1 MKKLIL
7 ALACA
12 TAFPATA
19 YAGPF
24 INGSFETSS
33 TNPGATFATL
43 AGGSTAI
50 NGWVVGG
57 DSIDYIGGY
66 WNAQNGSRSID
77 LSGNAPG
84 SIAQTFDTVI
94 GQVYNV
100 TFFLGAN
107 GDGPPPSKTVSV
119 GATGNAT
126 GNYSVGSTPFPP
138 NVTAWSPFNYVFT
151 ASGTSTTLTFT
162 STGTTAFGAALDN
175 VNVTAVPEPAAWAL
189 MILGF
194 GAMGGVMRRRRQDSF
209 AIA

>member
-7 ALACA
+7 ALAA
-12 TAFPATA
+12 VAALPAA
-19 YAGPF
+19 ANAAPF
-24 INGSFETSS
+24 VNGSFESG
-33 TNPGATFATL
+33 TNPGVFTPLTA
-43 AGGSTAI
+43 GSTAI
-50 NGWVVGG
+50 TGWTVGG
-57 DSIDYIGGY
+57 DSVDYIGSY
-66 WNAQNGSRSID
+66 WNAQSGSRSVD

-84 SIAQTFDTVI
+84 SIFQTFDTVL

-107 GDGPPPSKTVSV
+107 GDGPPPTKSVSV
-119 GATGNAT
+119 TATGNAA

-151 ASGTSTTLTFT
+151 ATGTSTTLTFA
-162 STGTTAFGAALDN
+162 STGTTAYGAALDN

-194 GAMGGVMRRRRQDSF
+194 GAIGGVMRRRGQSEF

>member
-7 ALACA
+7 ALAA
-12 TAFPATA
+12 VAALPAA
-19 YAGPF
+19 ANAAPF
-24 INGSFETSS
+24 VNGSFESG
-33 TNPGATFATL
+33 TNPGVFTPL
-43 AGGSTAI
+43 AAGSTAI
-50 NGWVVGG
+50 TGWTVGG
-57 DSIDYIGGY
+57 DSVDYIGTY
-66 WNAQNGSRSID
+66 WNAQSGSRSVD

-84 SIAQTFDTVI
+84 SIFQTFDTVL

-119 GATGNAT
+119 SATGNAAS
-126 GNYSVGSTPFPP
+126 NYAVGSTPFPP
-138 NVTAWSPFNYVFT
+138 NVTAWSPFNYIFT
-151 ASGTSTTLTFT
+151 ATGTSTTLTFT
-162 STGTTAFGAALDN
+162 STGTTAYGAALDN

-194 GAMGGVMRRRRQDSF
+194 GAIGGVMRRRGQSGF

>member
-7 ALACA
+7 ALAA
-12 TAFPATA
+12 VAALPAA
-19 YAGPF
+19 ANAAPF
-24 INGSFETSS
+24 VNGSFESG
-33 TNPGATFATL
+33 TNPGVFTPL
-43 AGGSTAI
+43 AAGSTAI
-50 NGWVVGG
+50 TGWTVGG
-57 DSIDYIGGY
+57 DSVDYIGTY
-66 WNAQNGSRSID
+66 WNAQSGARSVD

-84 SIAQTFDTVI
+84 SIFQTFDTVL

-107 GDGPPPSKTVSV
+107 GDGPPPTKSVSV
-119 GATGNAT
+119 SATGNAA
-126 GNYSVGSTPFPP
+126 GSYSVGSTPFPP

-151 ASGTSTTLTFT
+151 ATGTSTTLTFT
-162 STGTTAFGAALDN
+162 STGTTAYGAALDN

-194 GAMGGVMRRRRQDSF
+194 GAIGGVMRRRGQSGF

>member
-1 MKKLIL
+1 MKKLVL
-7 ALACA
+7 ALVCA
-12 TAFPATA
+12 VAFPATA

-24 INGSFETSS
+24 INGSFENSS
-33 TNPGATFATL
+33 TNPGAGFATL

-94 GQVYNV
+94 GQVYSV
-100 TFFLGAN
+100 SFFLGAN
-107 GDGPPPSKTVSV
+107 GDGSPPTKTVSV
-119 GATGNAT
+119 IATGNAA

-138 NVTAWSPFNYVFT
+138 NVTAWTQFGYAFT
-151 ASGTSTTLTFT
+151 ATGTSTTLTFT
-162 STGTTAFGAALDN
+162 STGQTAFGAALDN
-175 VNVTAVPEPAAWAL
+175 VNVTAVPEPATWAL

-194 GAMGGVMRRRRQDSF
+194 GAIGGVMRRRQGSF